1 MISWFKDRRL
11 KNDPQKQFLVYQ
23 NRSYTIEELSL
34 NISTIQKVFSVS
46 KINKQD
52 KLVVFLPNGVDIVE
66 IILACFESG
75 IIVVPISIKFTK
87 IELKKIIKLINP
99 KVIVTNWELKN
110 RVDDLGITTLEIEE
124 FHSIARVCQVYE
136 SNYRIKKNDVAAIIL
151 TSGTTDVPKAVEL
164 TYQNFEASC
173 QNWDSFLNFK
183 NNDQFLCCLPLY
195 HIGGL
200 AVLVRALIYD
210 FSINLAESFN
220 SDLLYNLIKANPVSI
235 VSLVPTMLEKIINK
249 PDGIDCLLP
258 LRAILLG
265 GGPASNKLL
274 DKCLK
279 NKLNIVK
286 TYGMTETCSG
296 IVGLWIK
303 DYPNKKESS
312 GKPFKDVKIKVIN
325 NEVHIKGPMVM
336 KGYLN
341 EKKNNE
347 YHNSKDIGWLDKDN
361 NLFIEMRRKDLIVSG
376 GENINPKEIELLL
389 MKIKNIQD
397 CAIVG
402 VPDDKWGQKVVAY
415 ICMKDK
421 NNSISPKEIVDYLLI
436 DLSKYKIPK
445 EFVFVDFI
453 PRNEIGK
460 VIIQKVISL

>member
-1 MISWFKDRRL
+1 MVRYYNFR
-11 KNDPQKQFLVYQ
+11 
-23 NRSYTIEELSL
+23 
-34 NISTIQKVFSVS
+34 
-46 KINKQD
+46 
-52 KLVVFLPNGVDIVE
+52 
-66 IILACFESG
+66 
-75 IIVVPISIKFTK
+75 
-87 IELKKIIKLINP
+87 
-99 KVIVTNWELKN
+99 NW
-110 RVDDLGITTLEIEE
+110 RIC
-124 FHSIARVCQVYE
+124 IARVCQVYE
-136 SNYRIKKNDVAAIIL
+136 SNYSIKKNDVAAIIL
-151 TSGTTDVPKAVEL
+151 TSGTTDIPKAVEL

-183 NNDQFLCCLPLY
+183 NNDQFLCCLPLH

-235 VSLVPTMLEKIINK
+235 VSLVPTMLEIHK
-249 PDGIDCLLP
+249 PDRIDYITIE
-258 LRAILLG
+258 AILLG

-274 DKCLK
+274 DKYLK

-303 DYPNKKESS
+303 DYPSKKESS

-361 NLFIEMRRKDLIVSG
+361 NLFIKMRKDLIVSG
-376 GENINPKEIELLL
+376 GENKLKEIELLL
-389 MKIKNIQD
+389 MK
-397 CAIVG
+397 
-402 VPDDKWGQKVVAY
+402 
-415 ICMKDK
+415 
-421 NNSISPKEIVDYLLI
+421 
-436 DLSKYKIPK
+436 
-445 EFVFVDFI
+445 
-453 PRNEIGK
+453 
-460 VIIQKVISL
+460 